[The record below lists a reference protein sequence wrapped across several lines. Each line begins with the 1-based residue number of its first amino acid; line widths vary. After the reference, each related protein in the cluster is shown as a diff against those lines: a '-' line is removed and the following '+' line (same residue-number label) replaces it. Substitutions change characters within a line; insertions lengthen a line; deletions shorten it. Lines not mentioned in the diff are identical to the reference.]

1 MKIYKIFSLKKKNH
15 LKLFELFLKKKN
27 FFYTFNF
34 YKIFFVVR
42 KQSKLGTA
50 IRKCKILKNSFL
62 LLKKEPFFCFILS
75 CFSVFVLFFFIFYHR
90 AVFFLRSSAEQV
102 KKRKISKKLKTSI
115 SSKGP
120 ERRHIFKIARN
131 QD

>member
-1 MKIYKIFSLKKKNH
+1 MKLYKIFSLKKKNH

-27 FFYTFNF
+27 FFDTFNF

-90 AVFFLRSSAEQV
+90 AVFFF
-102 KKRKISKKLKTSI
+102 KKQCRAGKKKNFKKIKNIYFLKRT
-115 SSKGP
+115 
-120 ERRHIFKIARN
+120 
-131 QD
+131 

>member
-34 YKIFFVVR
+34 CKIFFVKR
-42 KQSKLGTA
+42 IQSKLGTA

-62 LLKKEPFFCFILS
+62 LLKKEPFLFHSFMFFGFCTFL
-75 CFSVFVLFFFIFYHR
+75 FIFYNK
-90 AVFFLRSSAEQV
+90 AVFFRSTAELV
-102 KKRKISKKLKTSI
+102 KRKISKK
-115 SSKGP
+115 
-120 ERRHIFKIARN
+120 
-131 QD
+131 